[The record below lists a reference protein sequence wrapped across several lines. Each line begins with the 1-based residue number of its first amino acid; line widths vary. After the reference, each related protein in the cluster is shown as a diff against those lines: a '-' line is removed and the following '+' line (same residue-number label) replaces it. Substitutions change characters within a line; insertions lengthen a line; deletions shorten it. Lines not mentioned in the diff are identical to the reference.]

1 MGVET
6 SWNTIKSLCLVFVVR
21 SFFLGH
27 LVHFIRRA
35 FGEEHQKLI
44 CDSGFLNAFIR
55 QPVVI
60 KAMWDA
66 MQDRHQHTLSC
77 CIVVTGLKKNAN
89 YTNFSAVITEVMQC
103 WDSKIPLH
111 LKLVMYY

>member
-1 MGVET
+1 
-6 SWNTIKSLCLVFVVR
+6 
-21 SFFLGH
+21 
-27 LVHFIRRA
+27 VHVIRRA

-44 CDSGFLNAFIR
+44 RDSGFQNAFIC
-55 QPVVI
+55 QPIVI

-89 YTNFSAVITEVMQC
+89 TNFSAVITELMQC
-103 WDSKIPLH
+103 WDAKIPLH
-111 LKLVMYY
+111 LKLVCKRTANGKV